1 MLTTLDVSCPYIEA
15 RAWRSGVWL
24 VSKHPLTALPPRMS
38 AMSPSRAASNR
49 RPSPMSAC
57 ARCRNGDA
65 NSTLPQSPAAADSGA
80 MASIAARRLGRPAAM
95 SAARAAASPAEEG
108 FSRRVTTAGGA
119 PRRPR
124 PRPPPLPPGFAPL
137 RLITSSSS
145 AMAVFSEKY
154 SLSGSCET
162 TRYSMSKRSAR
173 NLRTPRA
180 DGAVAD
186 ESGKTQ
192 ASVPVRL
199 HMCSPSTRNIR
210 PLLVMSSLTGDA
222 ASISDSLFL
231 TRASAAL
238 PSWSCLLSLRVYGG
252 FMMTRSAEWSYPCR
266 PLPAPVPAW
275 RGGRAPAQSTNGKR
289 PPGAYISSEP
299 AAAPV
304 DPSTSPKGILCRF
317 MSSNLVVGDSRPSVV
332 AAMWRA
338 AALMS
343 SPSSTFSIRC
353 AWPASPSPPGALR
366 SLSAAAMSSVPV
378 PQAGSTTRNDES
390 SSGGGARGRARPASS
405 VAAGTDV

>member
-15 RAWRSGVWL
+15 RACRSGVWL
-24 VSKHPLTALPPRMS
+24 VSKHPLTSLPPRMS
-38 AMSPSRAASNR
+38 AVSPSRAASNR
-49 RPSPMSAC
+49 RPSLMSMC

-65 NSTLPQSPAAADSGA
+65 NSTLPQSPSAADSEET
-80 MASIAARRLGRPAAM
+80 ASIAARRSGRPAAM
-95 SAARAAASPAEEG
+95 SAARAAASSAVEG
-108 FSRRVTTAGGA
+108 FSRMVTTAGGT
-119 PRRPR
+119 PCRPR
-124 PRPPPLPPGFAPL
+124 PRPPLPPGLAAL

-145 AMAVFSEKY
+145 AIVVFSEKY

-186 ESGKTQ
+186 ERGKTQ
-192 ASVPVRL
+192 ASAPVRL
-199 HMCSPSTRNIR
+199 HMCSPSTRNIS

-252 FMMTRSAEWSYPCR
+252 FMMTRSAEWSYPR
-266 PLPAPVPAW
+266 LPLPASVSIW

-289 PPGAYISSEP
+289 LPGAYSSSEP

-304 DPSTSPKGILCRF
+304 DPSAPPKGILCRF

-338 AALMS
+338 VALMS

-390 SSGGGARGRARPASS
+390 SSGGGALGRARPASS